1 MAAPP
6 PNSTT
11 VVATSAET
19 PPVSTTMKCV
29 SCLVLQFFVVYT
41 GLAVS
46 RTITMFTEGG
56 ALGSAAAEK
65 IFEGAKETVNLAPP
79 VSVLFVA
86 TRMRALQLS
95 DDDPDKYG
103 LPQSWCQ
110 WGMVACTLS
119 IAWGTIMHFVSGV
132 SHHMPKLPT
141 DDTLVATLVAK
152 ILDLIQYAA
161 ILGLYVGGAVVI
173 AGLLTMERPEEIG

>member
-1 MAAPP
+1 MAPP
-6 PNSTT
+6 PMVFASGRLTSQNKTT
-11 VVATSAET
+11 VSAANVET

-56 ALGSAAAEK
+56 MLGSAAAEQ
-65 IFEGAKETVNLAPP
+65 IFEGAKDTVNLAPP

-119 IAWGTIMHFVSGV
+119 IAWGTILHFLSGIS
-132 SHHMPKLPT
+132 SHVPKLFT
-141 DDTLVATLVAK
+141 EGTT
-152 ILDLIQYAA
+152 
-161 ILGLYVGGAVVI
+161 
-173 AGLLTMERPEEIG
+173 T